1 MKWKNLIQEQVHKK
15 ELFEQVHMCVYAHTT
30 DILWLFCNNEIH
42 AGILFIKKKTLSYH
56 RLDIYGNKL
65 FTFVHKS
72 LAKFEIFY
80 RELSDPDLTNVIT
93 TPIVFPNLSY
103 NWELLCI

>member
-1 MKWKNLIQEQVHKK
+1 MCTHTQQTYFDYVVTMKFMLAFFS
-15 ELFEQVHMCVYAHTT
+15 L
-30 DILWLFCNNEIH
+30 
-42 AGILFIKKKTLSYH
+42 KKKTLSYH

-93 TPIVFPNLSY
+93 ASIVFPNLSY
-103 NWELLCI
+103 N